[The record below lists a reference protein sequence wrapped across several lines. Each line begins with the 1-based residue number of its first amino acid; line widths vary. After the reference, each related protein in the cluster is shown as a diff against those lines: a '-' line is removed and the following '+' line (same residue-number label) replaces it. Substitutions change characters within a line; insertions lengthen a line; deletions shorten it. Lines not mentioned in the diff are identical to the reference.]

1 MSLLDRYV
9 GRIVAGAFA
18 AGLAFFLFLTIV
30 MDLLGNLS
38 KYVERASRHGLG
50 GFDLAAY
57 LAAYYVKLIPV
68 LITTITPFVTVIACM
83 FSVARLQGANE
94 VVPMLFVGR
103 STQRVL
109 RPMLLCGL
117 LAGIGM
123 AACWQWVVP
132 HIGASITEAES
143 FLGEGLTKQKNLV
156 IESGESPRLSLSVRE
171 YDPSAQKMAG
181 VNMLVE
187 GDLKVDNSLFVA
199 ASATWDRD
207 RKDWRLESGWER
219 RSSGRVPTT
228 WLGRP
233 DLTPD
238 ALLKR
243 GRETV
248 DPEIQS
254 YTELLE
260 TMAQRPNS
268 PDLRLALHRHI
279 TAPLANLILL
289 LLALPLAV
297 YFERGS
303 RMERLLM
310 AIGLCGA
317 YMLMDLTCQSL
328 GKQNFINPIV
338 AAWPPT
344 IVFGSLGVVLFGS
357 AKT

>member
-1 MSLLDRYV
+1 MSLLDRYI

-38 KYVERASRHGLG
+38 KYVERASRNGLG

-57 LAAYYVKLIPV
+57 LAGYYVKLIPV
-68 LITTITPFVTVIACM
+68 LFTTITPFVTVIACM

-109 RPMLLCGL
+109 RPMLMCGL

-123 AACWQWVVP
+123 AGCWQWVVP
-132 HIGASITEAES
+132 HFGASIAEAES
-143 FLGEGLTKQKNLV
+143 FLGEGNTKQKNLV
-156 IESGESPRLSLSVRE
+156 IESGESPRLRLRVRE
-171 YDPSAQKMAG
+171 YDPAAQKMVG

-187 GDLKVDNSLFVA
+187 GDLQVDNSLFVA
-199 ASATWDRD
+199 ASATWDSVQ
-207 RKDWRLESGWER
+207 KDWRLETGWER
-219 RSSGRVPTT
+219 RRPGNVPVK
-228 WLGRP
+228 WLGRS

-238 ALLKR
+238 ILLKR
-243 GRETV
+243 GRETI
-248 DPEIQS
+248 DPETQS

-260 TMAQRPNS
+260 TMEQRPNS
-268 PDLRLALHRHI
+268 ADLKLALHRHI

-289 LLALPLAV
+289 LLALPMAV

-303 RMERLLM
+303 RIERLLM
-310 AIGLCGA
+310 AIALCGA
-317 YMLMDLTCQSL
+317 YMLVDLTCQSL
-328 GKQNFINPIV
+328 GKQGFINPIV
-338 AAWPPT
+338 AAWTPT